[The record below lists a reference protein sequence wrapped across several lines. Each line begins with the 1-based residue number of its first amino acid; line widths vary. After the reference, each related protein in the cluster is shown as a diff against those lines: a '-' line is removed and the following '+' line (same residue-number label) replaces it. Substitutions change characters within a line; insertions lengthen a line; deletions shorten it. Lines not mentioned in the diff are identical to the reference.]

1 VVPTPRRSSL
11 GAYGFRLA
19 GIPGASEVLVEAP
32 HHWPQLELVRV
43 GNGARPAQESVTG
56 DSATLWLPGGASAEL
71 DRAAGRA
78 ELHLPEPV
86 TDRALV
92 HPYLAPVALVMSRW
106 MGREGF
112 HGGGI
117 VAGGGVWA
125 VLGIRTAGKSTMLAW
140 LATLG
145 VDVVCD
151 DVLLI
156 DGEMALAGPRTI
168 DLREEAAQRLD
179 AGEPMGRVGARERW
193 RLSLGPIAAE
203 LPLRGWI
210 TLEWGDAVSI
220 EHFRGAEKLA
230 ALIPHRGVRLPPTDP
245 AALVRFTAL
254 PHVRFTRP
262 RDWDALPA
270 ATDRLLDALTR

>member
-1 VVPTPRRSSL
+1 V
-11 GAYGFRLA
+11 
-19 GIPGASEVLVEAP
+19 GIPGAGEILVEAP
-32 HHWPQLELVRV
+32 EHWPPLELVRV
-43 GNGARPAQESVTG
+43 SSRARPARESVTA
-56 DSATLWLPGGASAEL
+56 DFATLWLPGGASAEL

-86 TDRALV
+86 TDQALV

-125 VLGIRTAGKSTMLAW
+125 VLGVRTAGKSTMLAW
-140 LATLG
+140 LATSG

-168 DLREEAAQRLD
+168 DLREEASQRLD
-179 AGEPMGRVGARERW
+179 AGEPMGRIGARERW
-193 RLSLGPIAAE
+193 RLSLGQIPAE

-210 TLEWGDAVSI
+210 TLEWGDAVSV
-220 EHFRGAEKLA
+220 EHIRGAEKLA
-230 ALIPHRGVRLPPTDP
+230 ALIPHRGVRLVPTDP
-245 AALVRFTAL
+245 AALVRFSAL

-262 RDWDALPA
+262 RDWDVLSD
-270 ATDRLLDALTR
+270 ATDRLLDAIAG